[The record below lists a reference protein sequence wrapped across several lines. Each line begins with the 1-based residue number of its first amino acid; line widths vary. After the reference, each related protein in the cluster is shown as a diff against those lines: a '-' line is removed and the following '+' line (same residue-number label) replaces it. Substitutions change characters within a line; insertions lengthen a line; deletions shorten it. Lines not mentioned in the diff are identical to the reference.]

1 MIAHVVL
8 FKPRAG
14 LTDSERRGA
23 VEALTKA
30 VEAIPS
36 IQRARIGRRVTLGRG
51 YETLMKVDYAFTA
64 IFEFEDIRGLRA
76 YLEHPAHDAL
86 ASTAFAL
93 FEEALMYDFE
103 LTEAGAS
110 AHDLGA
116 LGEGDSSR

>member
-8 FKPRAG
+8 FKPRAA
-14 LTDSERRGA
+14 LTDAERRGA
-23 VEALTKA
+23 IEALTKA

-51 YETLMKVDYAFTA
+51 YEALMKVDYAFAA
-64 IFEFEDIRGLRA
+64 IFEFDTVEGLRA
-76 YLEHPAHDAL
+76 YLEHPAHEAL

-103 LTEAGAS
+103 LMEAGAS
-110 AHDLGA
+110 AHDLGLLA
-116 LGEGDSSR
+116 GES